1 MQQVVDEE
9 QWRAAVRFK
18 SLLAA
23 RKAVEDLVA
32 VGAYRPG
39 SRPLADL
46 AIQQA
51 ERLTAFLCQPEDEI
65 APPAQSRQALLEL
78 CGQTRDS

>member
-1 MQQVVDEE
+1 VDEE

-23 RKAVEDLVA
+23 RKEVEDLVA
-32 VGAYRPG
+32 VGAYRAG

-51 ERLTAFLCQPEDEI
+51 ECLTAFLCQPEDEI
-65 APPAQSRQALLEL
+65 AAPADSRAALLEL
-78 CGQTRDS
+78 CGQTRAS